1 MKMEKNNSDTD
12 YEYMLQGLFHHASEQ
27 QKASDESLALLQ
39 KATADIVTQRK
50 ELDKAIAASKA
61 CEFAMQRATSNV
73 GTDIKDAVNKA
84 VTEAA
89 HSAVSKAADAALK
102 PMADSVKAAGQTLN
116 AAAKGVVRGLVAQG
130 AYVMLGFGCFG
141 FAAYALPT
149 WQARLNTEALISIT
163 DAIPC
168 PGGGICVAVDAK
180 KIIQRLDGTTI
191 AKVVKMPGLS
201 NVSK

>member
-1 MKMEKNNSDTD
+1 MENNNKNTD

-73 GTDIKDAVNKA
+73 GSDIKDSVKKA
-84 VTEAA
+84 VSEAA
-89 HSAVSKAADAALK
+89 HSAVSEAADAALK
-102 PMADSVKAAGQTLN
+102 PMADSVQAAGKTLN
-116 AAAKGVVRGLVAQG
+116 AAAKGVVRGLVEQG
-130 AYVMLGFGCFG
+130 AYMLMGFGFIG
-141 FAAYALPT
+141 FAAYALPM
-149 WQARLNTEALISIT
+149 WKARLNSEELISLT

-168 PGGGICVAVDAK
+168 PGSGICVAVDAK
-180 KIIQRLDGTTI
+180 KLIQRLDGTTI
-191 AKVVKMPGLS
+191 ARVVKMPGLS